1 MPFAYRPSLK
11 NRSLVGSTTQI
22 VHRAG
27 PTKEYGLK
35 MHGSNLLCTSSRIP
49 TFFQRL
55 ASPPPAARLE
65 VLLLW
70 ALLCFFGKREL
81 ASEINNSTRRACELM
96 SLISSVRASWCKE
109 GGARSRLGAQ
119 TIARLRGVMPVL
131 LEEREMVCRWC
142 IRWSRVARWGSG
154 MRASR

>member
-11 NRSLVGSTTQI
+11 NRSLVRSTIQI
-22 VHRAG
+22 VQRAG
-27 PTKEYGLK
+27 PTKKYGLK

-70 ALLCFFGKREL
+70 ALLGFFGKREL
-81 ASEINNSTRRACELM
+81 ASEIINSTRRACELM

-142 IRWSRVARWGSG
+142 IRWSRVARCGSG